1 MPSQKFVVAFS
12 DVVRYAPEFHGRRRV
27 GWNYD
32 EMLPPPTKSFENEE
46 HYRTWS
52 RGVKSVWNMAMS
64 FEGPE
69 YRQFLAEKGYDYVP
83 KDEFLNVL
91 RFGELWCIQNIPP
104 ATMRTYSGERVP
116 MPKAHF
122 MDEEDEDY
130 RVTD

>member
-1 MPSQKFVVAFS
+1 MPSQKFVVAFP
-12 DVVRYAPEFHGRRRV
+12 DVVRYAPEFRGRHRV

-32 EMLPPPTKSFENEE
+32 QMLPAPTKSFENEE

-64 FEGPE
+64 CEGPD

-83 KDEFLNVL
+83 KDVFLNVL

-104 ATMRTYSGERVP
+104 ATMRTHSGDRVP
-116 MPKAHF
+116 MPKAEF
-122 MDEEDEDY
+122 MDEDEDY
-130 RVTD
+130 RVTE

>member
-32 EMLPPPTKSFENEE
+32 HMLPAPTKSFDNED
-46 HYRTWS
+46 HYNAWS
-52 RGVKSVWNMAMS
+52 RGINNVWKIAMRCNGKS
-64 FEGPE
+64 

-104 ATMRTYSGERVP
+104 ATMRTHLGDRVP
-116 MPKAHF
+116 MPKAEF
-122 MDEEDEDY
+122 MDEDDDY
-130 RVTD
+130 RVTE

>member
-12 DVVRYAPEFHGRRRV
+12 DVARYAPEYHGRRRV

-83 KDEFLNVL
+83 KEEFLNVL

-104 ATMRTYSGERVP
+104 ATMRTHSGERVP
-116 MPKAHF
+116 MPKAEF
-122 MDEEDEDY
+122 MDEDEDY